1 LDYYHDVGFSW
12 IGKFKNKMK
21 LELHDKKVLVLG
33 LGDTGLSALRWLHRQ
48 GARLYVADT
57 RETPPGVAML
67 EAELPSVK
75 LHTGAFAEAV
85 FNDTEMIVISPGVA
99 MSEPKVQAAI
109 KRGVPVVGDVELF
122 AQYKPASAKVIAIT
136 GANGKS
142 TVTTLVG
149 EMCKAAGLKTV
160 VAGNIGLPVL
170 DTLNGDVPDVYVLE
184 LSSFQLETTSSLNA
198 DAATVL
204 NISEDH
210 MDRYDGL
217 DDYAQA
223 KARVFFGKGVQV
235 LNRQDAWSMGMALQ
249 GHAVVTFGL
258 DEAANNSDFGLARQ
272 ANNIQLMRGSK
283 ALLTTTEMKIA
294 GLHNAT
300 NALAAMAL
308 CEAIGV
314 PQVAMLKGLREY
326 KGLPHRVEW
335 VADIGN
341 IAFYDDSK
349 GTNVGATYA
358 ALQGLVSTDDSKK
371 IVLIAGGDGK
381 GQDFS
386 PLADIVEKNARAVV
400 LIGRDAPIIESALSG
415 AKVDL
420 IKAESMEV
428 AVKTAFG
435 LARAGDAVLLSPA
448 CASFDMFR
456 NYVHRAEVFVKS
468 VKALD
473 RQEASA

>member
-1 LDYYHDVGFSW
+1 
-12 IGKFKNKMK
+12 MK
-21 LELHDKKVLVLG
+21 LELKDKQVLVLG

-48 GARLYVADT
+48 GARLSVADT
-57 RETPPGVAML
+57 RETPPGVATL
-67 EAELPSVK
+67 QAELPSVK
-75 LHTGAFAEAV
+75 LHIGAFTEVV
-85 FNDTEMIVISPGVA
+85 FNDAEVIVISPGVPMA
-99 MSEPKVQAAI
+99 EPMVQAAVD
-109 KRGVPVVGDVELF
+109 RGVPVVGDVELF
-122 AQYKPASAKVIAIT
+122 AQYKPAGAKVIAIT

-170 DTLNGDVPDVYVLE
+170 DTLNGDLPDVYVLE

-198 DAATVL
+198 EAATVL

-210 MDRYDGL
+210 MDRYEGL

-235 LNRQDAWSMGMALQ
+235 LNRQDDWSMSMALQ
-249 GHAVVTFGL
+249 GRAVVKFGL
-258 DEAANNSDFGLARQ
+258 DGAANDSDFGLVTQ
-272 ANNIQLMRGSK
+272 AEDTQLMRGQK
-283 ALLTTTEMKIA
+283 ALLATSEMKIA
-294 GLHNAT
+294 GLHNAA

-314 PQVAMLKGLREY
+314 PQAAMIKALREY

-335 VADIGN
+335 VAN
-341 IAFYDDSK
+341 ISNVAFYDDSK

-358 ALQGLVSTDDSKK
+358 ALQGLVGPNDTKK

-386 PLADIVEKNARAVV
+386 PLADIVAKNARAVV
-400 LIGRDAPIIESALSG
+400 LIGRDAPQIETALSG
-415 AKVDL
+415 AKVNL
-420 IKAESMEV
+420 IKAESLEM
-428 AVKTAFG
+428 AVKAAFG
-435 LARAGDAVLLSPA
+435 LAEAGDAVLLSPA

-456 NYVHRAEVFVKS
+456 NYVHRAEVFVES
-468 VKALD
+468 VKALAA
-473 RQEASA
+473 EGVAA